1 MYLKKNLK
9 TTYKIQVLLL
19 KSISLLHKNKPIPR
33 SLKKQYFKDIKN
45 TWNAIC
51 CYLTVPES
59 YFMTEQPFENG
70 TFLAAPL
77 LSGGGSN
84 QFMGDEA
91 ESTLWDASR
100 KTSNTKSKYRRGII
114 AKDNKIRK
122 T

>member
-1 MYLKKNLK
+1 
-9 TTYKIQVLLL
+9 
-19 KSISLLHKNKPIPR
+19 
-33 SLKKQYFKDIKN
+33 
-45 TWNAIC
+45 
-51 CYLTVPES
+51 
-59 YFMTEQPFENG
+59 MTEQPFENG

-91 ESTLWDASR
+91 ESTLWDATR